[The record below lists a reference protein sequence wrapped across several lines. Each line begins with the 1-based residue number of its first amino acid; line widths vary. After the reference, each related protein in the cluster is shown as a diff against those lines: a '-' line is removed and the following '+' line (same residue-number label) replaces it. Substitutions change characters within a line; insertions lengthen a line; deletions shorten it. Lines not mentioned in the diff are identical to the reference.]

1 MTTPWR
7 AIRPASDEF
16 APYYEKY
23 VARVPEG
30 DIVATLASQ
39 ISETGT
45 FLRSLPESMGDH
57 RYAPDKWNIREVIGH
72 ISDAER
78 VFAYRALRFSRG
90 DTTPVPGFDEN
101 QYVANASFGSRSLD
115 DLLSELEHVRHATVH
130 LLRGLDERRM
140 SMRGTANGLEV
151 SVRALAFIAAGHELH
166 HMEILRT
173 RYL

>member
-7 AIRPASDEF
+7 ATRPASDEF

-30 DIVATLASQ
+30 DIVATLASH
-39 ISETGT
+39 IGETGT

-57 RYAPDKWNIREVIGH
+57 RYGPDKWSIREVIGH

-115 DLLSELEHVRHATVH
+115 DLISELEHVRHATVH
-130 LLRGLDERRM
+130 LLRGLDERHM

-151 SVRALAFIAAGHELH
+151 SVRALAFIAAGHEQH